1 MHDGRHIIITAILL
15 LSIASA
21 GGILTRYLK
30 IPYTSILVI
39 IGLFVG
45 IFRIFPSLNITPYLI
60 YYVFLPIIIFEGAVG
75 IKMRPLISNILPI
88 GMLSIF
94 GTIISAIFTGVV
106 LHFVLNFP
114 LKQSLIF
121 GAIITPTDPI
131 SILALLKNRIIKRG
145 GVPPKTEK
153 NDAGNEAENTDENRE
168 IEADCFANARNDVTV
183 SLRGVGDDEAIS
195 CDRNDKIA
203 ENIDGKENIET
214 LLTGESLFND
224 GISLVL
230 FEVFLGLNLNGAG
243 SIFLNGGRLDL
254 NSLYNMFY
262 YIIDIIKTST
272 FEFLYESIGG
282 SILGIVLGY
291 SVSLVLSLATDFLT
305 EIMISLLLAYAS
317 LIAAYYLHMSF
328 IMAVIFSG
336 IVLANYGFKKKV
348 SNRTLEVFPI
358 VVEYLT
364 FIVNSI
370 LFLLIGI
377 EINLFKILD
386 IWAISLF
393 IIALSLFSRFIGVYL
408 ISPLVNIAKSRF
420 KIFSDGLTIN
430 KQYKRFLVFGG
441 LKGALPI
448 AMALSLPLNL
458 HLRNEIIAYVFIA
471 VLFSLTIQ
479 AISFDI
485 FIKKGYKN
493 SI

>member
-30 IPYTSILVI
+30 IPYASMLVI

-94 GTIISAIFTGVV
+94 GTIISAIFTGAV

-145 GVPPKTEK
+145 GVPLKTEK
-153 NDAGNEAENTDENRE
+153 NDAGNEAKNTDENKE
-168 IEADCFANARNDVTV
+168 IEADCFANARNDK
-183 SLRGVGDDEAIS
+183 L
-195 CDRNDKIA
+195 A
-203 ENIDGKENIET
+203 ENTDGKEDIET

-230 FEVFLGLNLNGAG
+230 FEVFLGLNLHGAAHTAD
-243 SIFLNGGRLDL
+243 SFFLNGGSLDL
-254 NSLYNMFY
+254 NYSYNMFY
-262 YIIDIIKTST
+262 YILGIIKTST

-291 SVSLVLSLATDFLT
+291 SVSLVLSLTADFLT

-386 IWAISLF
+386 IWVISLF

>member
-1 MHDGRHIIITAILL
+1 MFDGRHIIITAILL

-30 IPYTSILVI
+30 IPYASMLVI

-45 IFRIFPSLNITPYLI
+45 IFRIFPSLNVTPYLI

-88 GMLSIF
+88 GALSIF
-94 GTIISAIFTGVV
+94 GTVISAIFTGAVF
-106 LHFVLNFP
+106 HFVLNFP

-131 SILALLKNRIIKRG
+131 SILAMLKN
-145 GVPPKTEK
+145 KT
-153 NDAGNEAENTDENRE
+153 AENENENENIKTDENIR
-168 IEADCFANARNDVTV
+168 
-183 SLRGVGDDEAIS
+183 
-195 CDRNDKIA
+195 
-203 ENIDGKENIET
+203 GKEDIET

-230 FEVFLGLNLNGAG
+230 FEVFLGLNFHGKALNP
-243 SIFLNGGRLDL
+243 LY
-254 NSLYNMFY
+254 NSYNTYSLHNIYNMFI
-262 YIIDIIKTST
+262 YIFSIVKTSAVQ
-272 FEFLYESIGG
+272 FLYESIGG
-282 SILGIVLGY
+282 SVLGIVLGY
-291 SVSLVLSLATDFLT
+291 SVSLVLSLTTDFLT

-328 IMAVIFSG
+328 IMAIIFSG
-336 IVLANYGFKKKV
+336 IALANYGFKKKV
-348 SNRTLEVFPI
+348 SKRTLEIFP
-358 VVEYLT
+358 VVIEYLT

-370 LFLLIGI
+370 LFLIIGI

-386 IWAISLF
+386 IWVISLF
-393 IIALSLFSRFIGVYL
+393 IIALSVFSRFIGVYL
-408 ISPLVNIAKSRF
+408 ISPLVNIVKNRF

-448 AMALSLPLNL
+448 AMALSMPLSLP
-458 HLRNEIIAYVFIA
+458 LRNEIITYVFIA

-479 AISFDI
+479 AISFDF

>member
-1 MHDGRHIIITAILL
+1 MYDGRHIIITAILL

-30 IPYTSILVI
+30 IPYASMLVI

-60 YYVFLPIIIFEGAVG
+60 YYVFLPVIIFEGAVG

-88 GMLSIF
+88 GALSLF
-94 GTIISAIFTGVV
+94 GTIISAIFTGAVF
-106 LHFVLNFP
+106 HFVLNFP

-131 SILALLKNRIIKRG
+131 SILALLKNRITKRS

-153 NDAGNEAENTDENRE
+153 NGPGNKAEN
-168 IEADCFANARNDVTV
+168 A
-183 SLRGVGDDEAIS
+183 
-195 CDRNDKIA
+195 
-203 ENIDGKENIET
+203 DGKEDIET

-230 FEVFLGLNLNGAG
+230 FEVFLGLNLHGEA
-243 SIFLNGGRLDL
+243 LNPI
-254 NSLYNMFY
+254 YNMFY
-262 YIIDIIKTST
+262 YVLGIIKVSAVQ
-272 FEFLYESIGG
+272 FLYESIGG

-328 IMAVIFSG
+328 IMAIIFSG

-348 SNRTLEVFPI
+348 SERTLEVFP
-358 VVEYLT
+358 VVIEYLT

-370 LFLLIGI
+370 LFLIIGI

-386 IWAISLF
+386 IWVISLF
-393 IIALSLFSRFIGVYL
+393 IVALSIFSRFIGVYL
-408 ISPLVNIAKSRF
+408 ISPIVNIVKNRF
-420 KIFSDGLTIN
+420 KIFSDGLTLN

-448 AMALSLPLNL
+448 AMALSLPLSL
-458 HLRNEIIAYVFIA
+458 PLRNEIITYVFIT

-479 AISFDI
+479 AISFD
-485 FIKKGYKN
+485 FFVKKGYKN

>member
-1 MHDGRHIIITAILL
+1 MYDGRHIIITAILL

-30 IPYTSILVI
+30 IPYASMLVI
-39 IGLFVG
+39 LGLFVG
-45 IFRIFPSLNITPYLI
+45 IFRIFPSLSITPYLI

-88 GMLSIF
+88 GALSIF
-94 GTIISAIFTGVV
+94 GTIISAIFTGAVF
-106 LHFVLNFP
+106 HFVFNFP

-131 SILALLKNRIIKRG
+131 SILALLKNRIMQRS
-145 GVPPKTEK
+145 GVPPKAEK
-153 NDAGNEAENTDENRE
+153 NGQGNNAKNADGNEDIKT
-168 IEADCFANARNDVTV
+168 DCFACARNDKT
-183 SLRGVGDDEAIS
+183 
-195 CDRNDKIA
+195 A
-203 ENIDGKENIET
+203 ENPGGKEDIET

-230 FEVFLGLNLNGAG
+230 FEVFLGLNLHG
-243 SIFLNGGRLDL
+243 SALNP
-254 NSLYNMFY
+254 LYNMFY
-262 YIIDIIKTST
+262 YVIGIIKVSAVQ
-272 FEFLYESIGG
+272 FLYESIGG
-282 SILGIVLGY
+282 SILGIALGY

-328 IMAVIFSG
+328 IMAIIFSG

-348 SNRTLEVFPI
+348 SERTLEVFP
-358 VVEYLT
+358 VVIEYLT

-370 LFLLIGI
+370 LFLIIGI

-386 IWAISLF
+386 IWVISLF
-393 IIALSLFSRFIGVYL
+393 VVALSLFSRFIGVYL
-408 ISPLVNIAKSRF
+408 ISPVVNIIKNRF
-420 KIFSDGLTIN
+420 KIFSDGLTLN
-430 KQYKRFLVFGG
+430 KEYKRFLVFGG

-448 AMALSLPLNL
+448 AMALSLPLSL
-458 HLRNEIIAYVFIA
+458 PLRNEIITYVFIT

-479 AISFDI
+479 AISFD
-485 FIKKGYKN
+485 FFVKKGYKSN
-493 SI
+493 I

>member
-1 MHDGRHIIITAILL
+1 MYDGRHIIITAILL

-21 GGILTRYLK
+21 AGILTRYLK
-30 IPYTSILVI
+30 IPYASMLVI

-45 IFRIFPSLNITPYLI
+45 IFHIFPSLNITPYLI
-60 YYVFLPIIIFEGAVG
+60 YYVFLPVIILEGAVG
-75 IKMRPLISNILPI
+75 IKMRPLISNMLPI
-88 GMLSIF
+88 GALSLF
-94 GTIISAIFTGVV
+94 GTIISAIFTGAVF
-106 LHFVLNFP
+106 HFVLNFP

-131 SILALLKNRIIKRG
+131 SILALLKNRITKRS

-153 NDAGNEAENTDENRE
+153 NGPGNKAENPDE
-168 IEADCFANARNDVTV
+168 
-183 SLRGVGDDEAIS
+183 
-195 CDRNDKIA
+195 
-203 ENIDGKENIET
+203 KEDIET

-230 FEVFLGLNLNGAG
+230 FEVFLGLNIHGAALNP
-243 SIFLNGGRLDL
+243 
-254 NSLYNMFY
+254 LYNMFY
-262 YIIDIIKTST
+262 YILGIIKVSAVQ
-272 FEFLYESIGG
+272 FLYESIGG
-282 SILGIVLGY
+282 SILGIALGY

-328 IMAVIFSG
+328 IMAIIFSG

-348 SNRTLEVFPI
+348 SERTLEVFP
-358 VVEYLT
+358 VVIEYLT

-370 LFLLIGI
+370 LFLIIGI

-386 IWAISLF
+386 IWVISLF
-393 IIALSLFSRFIGVYL
+393 IVALSIFSRFIGVYL
-408 ISPLVNIAKSRF
+408 ISPIVNIVKNRF
-420 KIFSDGLTIN
+420 KIFSDGLTLN

-448 AMALSLPLNL
+448 AMALSLPLSL
-458 HLRNEIIAYVFIA
+458 PLRNEIITYVFIT

-479 AISFDI
+479 AISFD
-485 FIKKGYKN
+485 FFVKKGYKN

>member
-1 MHDGRHIIITAILL
+1 MYDGRHIIITAILL

-30 IPYTSILVI
+30 IPYASMLVI

-60 YYVFLPIIIFEGAVG
+60 YYVFLPVIIFEGAVG

-88 GMLSIF
+88 GALSLF
-94 GTIISAIFTGVV
+94 GTIISAIFTGAVF
-106 LHFVLNFP
+106 HFVLNFP

-131 SILALLKNRIIKRG
+131 SILALLKNRITKRS

-153 NDAGNEAENTDENRE
+153 NGPGNKAENPDE
-168 IEADCFANARNDVTV
+168 
-183 SLRGVGDDEAIS
+183 
-195 CDRNDKIA
+195 
-203 ENIDGKENIET
+203 KEDIET

-230 FEVFLGLNLNGAG
+230 FEVFLGLNIHGAALNP
-243 SIFLNGGRLDL
+243 
-254 NSLYNMFY
+254 LYNMFY
-262 YIIDIIKTST
+262 YILGIIKVSAVQ
-272 FEFLYESIGG
+272 FLYESIGG
-282 SILGIVLGY
+282 SILGIALGY

-328 IMAVIFSG
+328 IMAIIFSG

-348 SNRTLEVFPI
+348 SERTLEVFP
-358 VVEYLT
+358 VVIEYLT

-370 LFLLIGI
+370 LFLIIGI

-386 IWAISLF
+386 IWVISLF
-393 IIALSLFSRFIGVYL
+393 IVALSIFSRFIGVYL
-408 ISPLVNIAKSRF
+408 ISPIVNIVKNRF
-420 KIFSDGLTIN
+420 KIFSDGLTLN

-448 AMALSLPLNL
+448 AMALSLPLSL
-458 HLRNEIIAYVFIA
+458 PLRNEIITYVFIT

-479 AISFDI
+479 AISFD
-485 FIKKGYKN
+485 FFVKKGYKN

>member
-1 MHDGRHIIITAILL
+1 MYDGRHIIITAILL

-30 IPYTSILVI
+30 IPYASMLVI

-45 IFRIFPSLNITPYLI
+45 VFRIFPSLNITPYLI

-88 GMLSIF
+88 GALSIF
-94 GTIISAIFTGVV
+94 GTIISAIFTGAVF
-106 LHFVLNFP
+106 HFVLNFP

-131 SILALLKNRIIKRG
+131 SILALLKDRITKRG
-145 GVPPKTEK
+145 GVPPKIEK
-153 NDAGNEAENTDENRE
+153 NVTGNNAENADGDKYIKYIKTD
-168 IEADCFANARNDVTV
+168 
-183 SLRGVGDDEAIS
+183 G
-195 CDRNDKIA
+195 
-203 ENIDGKENIET
+203 NIDGKEDIET

-230 FEVFLGLNLNGAG
+230 FEVFLGLNLHGAA
-243 SIFLNGGRLDL
+243 LNP
-254 NSLYNMFY
+254 LYNMFY
-262 YIIDIIKTST
+262 YILGIIKVSAVQ
-272 FEFLYESIGG
+272 FLYESIGG
-282 SILGIVLGY
+282 SILGIALGY

-328 IMAVIFSG
+328 IMAIIFSG

-348 SNRTLEVFPI
+348 SERTLEVFP
-358 VVEYLT
+358 VVIEYLT

-370 LFLLIGI
+370 LFLIIGI

-386 IWAISLF
+386 IWVISLF
-393 IIALSLFSRFIGVYL
+393 IVALSFFSRFIGVYL
-408 ISPLVNIAKSRF
+408 ISPVVNIVKNRF
-420 KIFSDGLTIN
+420 KIFSDGLTLN

-448 AMALSLPLNL
+448 AMALSLPLSL
-458 HLRNEIIAYVFIA
+458 PLRNEIITYVFIT

-479 AISFDI
+479 AISFD
-485 FIKKGYKN
+485 FFVKKGYKN

>member
-1 MHDGRHIIITAILL
+1 MYDGRHIIITAILL

-30 IPYTSILVI
+30 IPYASMLVI

-60 YYVFLPIIIFEGAVG
+60 YYVFLPVIIFEGAVG

-88 GMLSIF
+88 GALSLF
-94 GTIISAIFTGVV
+94 GTIISAIFTGAVF
-106 LHFVLNFP
+106 HFVLNFP

-131 SILALLKNRIIKRG
+131 SILALLKNRITKIS

-153 NDAGNEAENTDENRE
+153 NGPGNKAENPDE
-168 IEADCFANARNDVTV
+168 
-183 SLRGVGDDEAIS
+183 
-195 CDRNDKIA
+195 
-203 ENIDGKENIET
+203 KEDIET

-230 FEVFLGLNLNGAG
+230 FEVFLGLNIHGAALNP
-243 SIFLNGGRLDL
+243 
-254 NSLYNMFY
+254 LYNMFY
-262 YIIDIIKTST
+262 YVLGIIKVSAVQ
-272 FEFLYESIGG
+272 FLYESIGG
-282 SILGIVLGY
+282 SILGIALGY

-328 IMAVIFSG
+328 IMAIIFSG

-348 SNRTLEVFPI
+348 SERTLEVFP
-358 VVEYLT
+358 VVIEYLT

-370 LFLLIGI
+370 LFLIIGI

-386 IWAISLF
+386 IWVISLF
-393 IIALSLFSRFIGVYL
+393 IVALSIFSRFIGVYL
-408 ISPLVNIAKSRF
+408 ISPIVNIVKNRF
-420 KIFSDGLTIN
+420 KIFSDGLTLN

-448 AMALSLPLNL
+448 AMALSLPLSL
-458 HLRNEIIAYVFIA
+458 PLRNEIITYVFIT

-479 AISFDI
+479 AISFD
-485 FIKKGYKN
+485 FFVKKGYKN

>member
-1 MHDGRHIIITAILL
+1 MYDGRHIIITAILL

-30 IPYTSILVI
+30 IPYASMLVI

-60 YYVFLPIIIFEGAVG
+60 YYVFLPVIIFEGAVG

-88 GMLSIF
+88 GALSLF
-94 GTIISAIFTGVV
+94 GTIISAIFTGAVF
-106 LHFVLNFP
+106 HFVLNFP

-131 SILALLKNRIIKRG
+131 SILALLKNRITKRS

-153 NDAGNEAENTDENRE
+153 NGPGNKAENPDE
-168 IEADCFANARNDVTV
+168 
-183 SLRGVGDDEAIS
+183 
-195 CDRNDKIA
+195 
-203 ENIDGKENIET
+203 KEDIET

-230 FEVFLGLNLNGAG
+230 FEVFLGLNIHGAALNP
-243 SIFLNGGRLDL
+243 
-254 NSLYNMFY
+254 LYNMFY
-262 YIIDIIKTST
+262 YVLGIIKVSAVQ
-272 FEFLYESIGG
+272 FLYESIGG
-282 SILGIVLGY
+282 SILGIALGY

-328 IMAVIFSG
+328 IMAIIFSG

-348 SNRTLEVFPI
+348 SERTLEVFP
-358 VVEYLT
+358 VVIEYLT

-370 LFLLIGI
+370 LFLIIGI

-386 IWAISLF
+386 IWVISLF
-393 IIALSLFSRFIGVYL
+393 IVALSIFSRFIGVYL
-408 ISPLVNIAKSRF
+408 ISPIVNIVKNRF
-420 KIFSDGLTIN
+420 KIFSDGLTLN

-448 AMALSLPLNL
+448 AMALSLPLSL
-458 HLRNEIIAYVFIA
+458 PLRNEIITYVFIT

-479 AISFDI
+479 AISFD
-485 FIKKGYKN
+485 FFVKKGYKN

>member
-1 MHDGRHIIITAILL
+1 MYDGRHIIITAILL

-30 IPYTSILVI
+30 IPYASMLVI

-60 YYVFLPIIIFEGAVG
+60 YYVFLPVIIFEGAVG

-88 GMLSIF
+88 GALSLF
-94 GTIISAIFTGVV
+94 GTIISAIFTGAVF
-106 LHFVLNFP
+106 HFVLNFP

-131 SILALLKNRIIKRG
+131 SILALLKNRITKRS

-153 NDAGNEAENTDENRE
+153 NGPGNKAENADGDKDIKT
-168 IEADCFANARNDVTV
+168 DCFACA
-183 SLRGVGDDEAIS
+183 
-195 CDRNDKIA
+195 RNDKIA
-203 ENIDGKENIET
+203 ENPDGKEDIET

-230 FEVFLGLNLNGAG
+230 FEVFLGLSLHGAALNP
-243 SIFLNGGRLDL
+243 
-254 NSLYNMFY
+254 LYNMFY
-262 YIIDIIKTST
+262 YVLDIIKVSAVQ
-272 FEFLYESIGG
+272 FLYESIGG
-282 SILGIVLGY
+282 SILGIALGY

-328 IMAVIFSG
+328 IMAIIFSG

-348 SNRTLEVFPI
+348 SERTLEVFP
-358 VVEYLT
+358 VVIEYLT

-370 LFLLIGI
+370 LFLIIGI

-386 IWAISLF
+386 IWVISLF
-393 IIALSLFSRFIGVYL
+393 IVALSIFSRFIGVYL
-408 ISPLVNIAKSRF
+408 ISPIVNIVKNRF
-420 KIFSDGLTIN
+420 KIFSDGLTLN

-448 AMALSLPLNL
+448 AMALSLPLSL
-458 HLRNEIIAYVFIA
+458 PLRNEIITYVFIT

-479 AISFDI
+479 AISFD
-485 FIKKGYKN
+485 FFVKKGYKN

>member
-1 MHDGRHIIITAILL
+1 MYDGRHIIITAILL

-30 IPYTSILVI
+30 IPYASMLVI

-60 YYVFLPIIIFEGAVG
+60 YYVFLPVIIFEGAVG

-88 GMLSIF
+88 GALSLF
-94 GTIISAIFTGVV
+94 GTIISAIFTGAVF
-106 LHFVLNFP
+106 HFVLNFP

-131 SILALLKNRIIKRG
+131 SILALLKNRITKRS

-153 NDAGNEAENTDENRE
+153 NGPGNKAEN
-168 IEADCFANARNDVTV
+168 A
-183 SLRGVGDDEAIS
+183 
-195 CDRNDKIA
+195 
-203 ENIDGKENIET
+203 DGKEDIET

-230 FEVFLGLNLNGAG
+230 FEVFLGLNLHGAA
-243 SIFLNGGRLDL
+243 LNP
-254 NSLYNMFY
+254 LYNMFY
-262 YIIDIIKTST
+262 YVLGIIKVSAVQ
-272 FEFLYESIGG
+272 FLYESIGG
-282 SILGIVLGY
+282 SMLGIALGY

-328 IMAVIFSG
+328 IMAIIFSG

-348 SNRTLEVFPI
+348 SERTLEVFP
-358 VVEYLT
+358 VVIEYLT

-370 LFLLIGI
+370 LFLIIGI

-386 IWAISLF
+386 IWVISLF
-393 IIALSLFSRFIGVYL
+393 IVALSIFSRFIGVYL
-408 ISPLVNIAKSRF
+408 ISPIVNIVKNRF
-420 KIFSDGLTIN
+420 KIFSDGLTLN

-448 AMALSLPLNL
+448 AMALSLPLSL
-458 HLRNEIIAYVFIA
+458 PLRNEIITYVFIT

-479 AISFDI
+479 AISFD
-485 FIKKGYKN
+485 FFVKKGYKN

>member
-1 MHDGRHIIITAILL
+1 MYDGRHIIITAILL

-30 IPYTSILVI
+30 IPYASMLVI

-60 YYVFLPIIIFEGAVG
+60 YYVFLPVIIFEGAVG

-88 GMLSIF
+88 GALSLF
-94 GTIISAIFTGVV
+94 GTIISAIFTGAVF
-106 LHFVLNFP
+106 HFVLNFP

-131 SILALLKNRIIKRG
+131 SILALLKNRITKRS

-153 NDAGNEAENTDENRE
+153 NGPGNKAENPDE
-168 IEADCFANARNDVTV
+168 
-183 SLRGVGDDEAIS
+183 
-195 CDRNDKIA
+195 
-203 ENIDGKENIET
+203 KEDIET

-230 FEVFLGLNLNGAG
+230 FEVFLGLNLHVAA
-243 SIFLNGGRLDL
+243 LNP
-254 NSLYNMFY
+254 LYNMFY
-262 YIIDIIKTST
+262 YVLGIIKVSAVQ
-272 FEFLYESIGG
+272 FLYESIGG
-282 SILGIVLGY
+282 SILGIALGY

-328 IMAVIFSG
+328 IMAIIFSG

-348 SNRTLEVFPI
+348 SERTLEVFP
-358 VVEYLT
+358 VVIEYLT

-370 LFLLIGI
+370 LFLIIGI

-386 IWAISLF
+386 IWVISLF
-393 IIALSLFSRFIGVYL
+393 IVALSIFSRFIGVYL
-408 ISPLVNIAKSRF
+408 ISPIVNIVKNRF
-420 KIFSDGLTIN
+420 KIFSDGLTLN

-448 AMALSLPLNL
+448 AMALSLPLSL
-458 HLRNEIIAYVFIA
+458 PLRNEIITYVFIT

-479 AISFDI
+479 AISFD
-485 FIKKGYKN
+485 FFVKKGYKN

>member
-1 MHDGRHIIITAILL
+1 MYDGKHIIITAILL

-30 IPYTSILVI
+30 IPYASMLVI

-60 YYVFLPIIIFEGAVG
+60 YYVFLPVIIFEGAVG
-75 IKMRPLISNILPI
+75 IKTRPLISNILQI
-88 GMLSIF
+88 GALSVF
-94 GTIISAIFTGVV
+94 GTIISAIFTGAVFH
-106 LHFVLNFP
+106 LVLNFP

-131 SILALLKNRIIKRG
+131 SILALLKNR
-145 GVPPKTEK
+145 
-153 NDAGNEAENTDENRE
+153 AGKK
-168 IEADCFANARNDVTV
+168 
-183 SLRGVGDDEAIS
+183 SG
-195 CDRNDKIA
+195 K
-203 ENIDGKENIET
+203 NIDEKEDIET

-230 FEVFLGLNLNGAG
+230 FEVFLGLNLHGVAMHTTDSFFLKWG
-243 SIFLNGGRLDL
+243 S
-254 NSLYNMFY
+254 NMFY
-262 YIIDIIKTST
+262 YILGIIKTSA
-272 FEFLYESIGG
+272 FEFLYKSIGG

-291 SVSLVLSLATDFLT
+291 SVSLILSLANDFLT

-317 LIAAYYLHMSF
+317 LITAYYLHMSF

-348 SNRTLEVFPI
+348 SNRTLEVFP
-358 VVEYLT
+358 VVAEYLT

-370 LFLLIGI
+370 LFLIIGI

-386 IWAISLF
+386 IWVISLF
-393 IIALSLFSRFIGVYL
+393 IIALSIFSRFIGVYL
-408 ISPLVNIAKSRF
+408 ISPLANIIKNRF
-420 KIFSDGLTIN
+420 KIFSDGLTLN
-430 KQYKRFLVFGG
+430 KEYKRFLVFGG
-441 LKGALPI
+441 LKGALPV

-458 HLRNEIIAYVFIA
+458 HLRSEIISYVFIV

-479 AISFDI
+479 AISFDF
-485 FIKKGYKN
+485 FIKKGYKSN
-493 SI
+493 I

>member
-1 MHDGRHIIITAILL
+1 MYDGRHIIITAILL

-30 IPYTSILVI
+30 IPYASMLVI

-60 YYVFLPIIIFEGAVG
+60 YYVFLPVIIFEGAVG

-88 GMLSIF
+88 GALSLF
-94 GTIISAIFTGVV
+94 GTIISAIFTGAVF
-106 LHFVLNFP
+106 HFVLNFP

-131 SILALLKNRIIKRG
+131 SILALLKNRITKRS

-153 NDAGNEAENTDENRE
+153 NGPGNKAENPDE
-168 IEADCFANARNDVTV
+168 
-183 SLRGVGDDEAIS
+183 
-195 CDRNDKIA
+195 
-203 ENIDGKENIET
+203 KEDIET

-230 FEVFLGLNLNGAG
+230 FEVFLGLNIHGAALNP
-243 SIFLNGGRLDL
+243 
-254 NSLYNMFY
+254 LYNMFY
-262 YIIDIIKTST
+262 YILGIIKVSAVQ
-272 FEFLYESIGG
+272 FLYESIGG
-282 SILGIVLGY
+282 SILGIALGY

-328 IMAVIFSG
+328 IMAIIFSG

-348 SNRTLEVFPI
+348 SERTLEVFP
-358 VVEYLT
+358 VVIEYLT

-370 LFLLIGI
+370 LFLIIGI

-386 IWAISLF
+386 IWVISLF
-393 IIALSLFSRFIGVYL
+393 IVALSIFSRFIGVYL
-408 ISPLVNIAKSRF
+408 ISPIVNIVKNRF

-448 AMALSLPLNL
+448 AMALSLPLSL
-458 HLRNEIIAYVFIA
+458 PLRNEETAFPYKPFTVLQVITKALPFKFKPEELKTAA
-471 VLFSLTIQ
+471 VSLL
-479 AISFDI
+479 
-485 FIKKGYKN
+485 
-493 SI
+493 